1 MVTHVGGPPYEMAE
15 CWMAEP
21 AHAYCRTDRQR
32 SQCVQPMPI
41 NDSLFLLAEARQT
54 PMHVGG
60 LLLLEP
66 PAGSGPGWLAEQYRA
81 ALEHTDVDPRLARRP
96 SRMAGAGPWEWERD
110 EHIDLEY
117 HVRHSALPHPGR
129 VRELLTLVGR
139 LHGTLLDRSR
149 PLWETHFI
157 EGLADGRV
165 AAYTKMHHAM
175 IDGVAAM
182 RLLERSL
189 SRDADSMPKPAVWAP
204 DPRRR
209 QQRPG
214 DATSTGRLGRAA
226 SAVGDAVQGAVGGV
240 RALTGA
246 SEATL
251 RQAVRS
257 FQEQAAAM
265 PYQAPRSPL
274 NVSITGARRFAADDW
289 PLQRLDAVKAA
300 TGATL
305 NDVLMAMCAGALRRY
320 LLDLDQLPDD
330 PLVAM
335 VPVSLREAD
344 DESVS
349 NAVGVVLCNLGTHL
363 ADPEERFAWIQRSM
377 DRGKLTLKG
386 LTPTAA
392 MLVSALTFAPLALGP
407 LFRFEPFRKPPFNLV
422 ISNVPGPRQQL
433 YWNGARL
440 LGNYPL
446 SIPSHGQAVNITA
459 TTVNG
464 DLDIGITGDRNAL
477 PHLQDLLDHLEES
490 LVELEGVAGVG

>member
-1 MVTHVGGPPYEMAE
+1 M
-15 CWMAEP
+15 
-21 AHAYCRTDRQR
+21 
-32 SQCVQPMPI
+32 QPMPI
-41 NDSLFLLAEARQT
+41 NDSLFLLAESRQT

-60 LLLLEP
+60 MLLLQP
-66 PAGSGPGWLAEQYRA
+66 PEDAGPGWLAEQYRE
-81 ALEHTDVDPRLARRP
+81 ALGHTEVDTRLARRP
-96 SRMAGAGPWEWERD
+96 VRMAGAGPWEWERD

-117 HVRHSALPHPGR
+117 HVRHSALPYPGR

-157 EGLADGRV
+157 EGLSEGRV
-165 AAYTKMHHAM
+165 AAYTKMHHSM
-175 IDGVAAM
+175 IDGVSAM

-189 SRDADSMPKPAVWAP
+189 STEPDSMPKPAVWSP
-204 DPRRR
+204 EPRRR
-209 QQRPG
+209 REAG
-214 DATSTGRLGRAA
+214 RDDAPAPGRLGRAA
-226 SAVGDAVQGAVGGV
+226 SAVGEAVQGAVGGV

-289 PLQRLDAVKAA
+289 PLERIGAVQEA

-305 NDVLMAMCAGALRRY
+305 NDVLMGMCAGALRRY
-320 LLDLDQLPDD
+320 LLDLGELPDD

-344 DESVS
+344 DQAVN

-363 ADPEERFAWIQRSM
+363 ADPEERFAWIRDSM
-377 DRGKLTLKG
+377 EQGKLSLQG

-407 LFRFEPFRKPPFNLV
+407 LFRFEAFRRPPFNLV
-422 ISNVPGPRQQL
+422 ISNVPGPRRQL

-440 LGNYPL
+440 LGDYPL

-459 TTVNG
+459 TTLNG
-464 DLDIGITGDRNAL
+464 ELDIGITGDRNAL
-477 PHLQDLLDHLEES
+477 PHLQDLLDHLETS
-490 LVELEGVAGVG
+490 LVELEQLAGA

>member
-1 MVTHVGGPPYEMAE
+1 M
-15 CWMAEP
+15 
-21 AHAYCRTDRQR
+21 
-32 SQCVQPMPI
+32 QPMPI
-41 NDSLFLLAEARQT
+41 NDSLFLLAESRQT

-60 LLLLEP
+60 MLLLQP
-66 PAGSGPGWLAEQYRA
+66 PADAGPGWLAEQYRE
-81 ALEHTDVDPRLARRP
+81 ALGHTEIDPRLARRP
-96 SRMAGAGPWEWERD
+96 VRMAGAGPWEWERD

-157 EGLADGRV
+157 EGLSDGRV
-165 AAYTKMHHAM
+165 AAYTKMHHSM

-189 SRDADSMPKPAVWAP
+189 STEPDSMPKPAVWSP
-204 DPRRR
+204 EPRRR
-209 QQRPG
+209 REAAEDGGAAP
-214 DATSTGRLGRAA
+214 GRLGRAA
-226 SAVGDAVQGAVGGV
+226 SAVGEAVQGAVGGV

-289 PLQRLDAVKAA
+289 PLERIGAVREA
-300 TGATL
+300 TGATV
-305 NDVLMAMCAGALRRY
+305 NDVLMGMCAGALRRY
-320 LLDLDQLPDD
+320 LLDLGELPDD

-344 DESVS
+344 DEALS

-363 ADPEERFAWIQRSM
+363 ADPEERFAWVRNSM
-377 DRGKLTLKG
+377 DQGKLSLQG

-407 LFRFEPFRKPPFNLV
+407 LFRFEAFRRPPFNLV
-422 ISNVPGPRQQL
+422 ISNVPGPRRQL
-433 YWNGARL
+433 YWNGAKL
-440 LGNYPL
+440 LGDYPL

-464 DLDIGITGDRNAL
+464 DLHIGITGDRNAL
-477 PHLQDLLDHLEES
+477 PHLQDLLDHLETS
-490 LVELEGVAGVG
+490 LAELEQLAGV

>member
-1 MVTHVGGPPYEMAE
+1 M
-15 CWMAEP
+15 
-21 AHAYCRTDRQR
+21 
-32 SQCVQPMPI
+32 QPMPI
-41 NDSLFLLAEARQT
+41 NDSLFLMAESRQT

-60 LLLLEP
+60 LLLLDP
-66 PAGSGPGWLAEQYRA
+66 PEGAGPGWLAEQFRE
-81 ALEHTDVDPRLARRP
+81 ALEHTEVGPRLARRP
-96 SRMAGAGPWEWERD
+96 VRMAGAGPWEWERD

-157 EGLADGRV
+157 EGLSDGRI

-175 IDGVAAM
+175 IDGVSAM

-189 SRDADSMPKPAVWAP
+189 SKDPDSMPKPAVWSP
-204 DPRRR
+204 EPRRR
-209 QQRPG
+209 RPAP
-214 DATSTGRLGRAA
+214 DAAGGRLGRAA
-226 SAVGDAVQGAVGGV
+226 HAVGDAVQGAVGGV

-289 PLQRLDAVKAA
+289 PLERLDAIKQA
-300 TGATL
+300 TGATV

-320 LLDLDQLPDD
+320 LLGLGQLPDD

-344 DESVS
+344 DEAIS

-363 ADPEERFAWIQRSM
+363 EDPEERFAWVRSSM
-377 DRGKLTLKG
+377 DQGKLSLKG

-407 LFRFEPFRKPPFNLV
+407 LFRFEAFRKPPFNLV
-422 ISNVPGPRQQL
+422 ISNVPGPREPL

-440 LGNYPL
+440 LGDYPL

-459 TTVNG
+459 TTVHG
-464 DLDIGITGDRNAL
+464 DLDIGITGDRNSL
-477 PHLQDLLDHLEES
+477 PHLQDLLDHLETS
-490 LVELEGVAGVG
+490 LVELEAVGGV

>member
-1 MVTHVGGPPYEMAE
+1 M
-15 CWMAEP
+15 
-21 AHAYCRTDRQR
+21 
-32 SQCVQPMPI
+32 QPMPI
-41 NDSLFLLAEARQT
+41 NDSLFLTAESRQT

-60 LLLLEP
+60 MLLFEAP
-66 PAGSGPGWLAEQYRA
+66 DGAGPGWLAEQFRA
-81 ALEHTDVDPRLARRP
+81 SLEHTDVNRRLARRP
-96 SRMAGAGPWEWERD
+96 TRLAGAGPWQWERD
-110 EHIDLEY
+110 EDIDLEY

-157 EGLADGRV
+157 EGLSDGRF

-175 IDGVAAM
+175 VDGVSAM

-189 SRDADSMPKPAVWAP
+189 SKDPTSMPKPATWSPEPRRARP
-204 DPRRR
+204 DPAVETDG
-209 QQRPG
+209 PG
-214 DATSTGRLGRAA
+214 ALGRARGL
-226 SAVGDAVQGAVGGV
+226 VGDAVQGAVGGV
-240 RALTGA
+240 KALTGA

-251 RQAVRS
+251 RQVVRS

-274 NVSITGARRFAADDW
+274 NVPITGARRFAADDW
-289 PLQRLDAVKAA
+289 SLERIGAVRRA

-305 NDVLMAMCAGALRRY
+305 NDVLMAMSAGALRRY
-320 LLDLDQLPDD
+320 LLDLGELPDD

-344 DESVS
+344 DEALN

-363 ADPEERFAWIQRSM
+363 ADPQARFEWVQRSM
-377 DRGKLTLKG
+377 EQGKLSLKG
-386 LTPTAA
+386 LTPTGA
-392 MLVSALTFAPLALGP
+392 MLVSALTFAPLGLGP
-407 LFRFEPFRKPPFNLV
+407 LFRFEAFRRPPFNLV
-422 ISNVPGPRQQL
+422 ISNVPGPRDQL
-433 YWNGARL
+433 YWNGAKL
-440 LGNYPL
+440 LGDYPL

-464 DLDIGITGDRNAL
+464 DLDIGITGDRKAL
-477 PHLQDLLDHLEES
+477 PHLQNLLDHLETS
-490 LVELEGVAGVG
+490 LVELEELAGIG

>member
-1 MVTHVGGPPYEMAE
+1 M
-15 CWMAEP
+15 
-21 AHAYCRTDRQR
+21 
-32 SQCVQPMPI
+32 QPMPI
-41 NDSLFLLAEARQT
+41 NDSLFLLAESRQT

-66 PAGSGPGWLAEQYRA
+66 PAGAGPGWLAEQYRE
-81 ALEHTDVDPRLARRP
+81 ALGHTEVDPRLARRP
-96 SRMAGAGPWEWERD
+96 VRMAGAGPWEWERD

-157 EGLADGRV
+157 EGLSDGRV
-165 AAYTKMHHAM
+165 ASYTKMHHSM
-175 IDGVAAM
+175 IDGVSAM

-189 SRDADSMPKPAVWAP
+189 SPEPDAMPKPAVWSP
-204 DPRRR
+204 EPRRR
-209 QQRPG
+209 SRPG
-214 DATSTGRLGRAA
+214 AGDPPAPGRLGRAA
-226 SAVGDAVQGAVGGV
+226 SAVGEAVQGAVGGV

-289 PLQRLDAVKAA
+289 PLERLGAVRRA

-305 NDVLMAMCAGALRRY
+305 NDVLMGMSAGALRRY
-320 LLDLDQLPDD
+320 LLDLGELPDD

-344 DESVS
+344 DQAVN

-363 ADPEERFAWIQRSM
+363 ADPEQRFAWVRRSM
-377 DRGKLTLKG
+377 EQGKLSLKG

-407 LFRFEPFRKPPFNLV
+407 LFRFEAFRKPPFNLV
-422 ISNVPGPRQQL
+422 ISNVPGPREQL
-433 YWNGARL
+433 YWNGAKL
-440 LGNYPL
+440 LGDYPL

-464 DLDIGITGDRNAL
+464 DLDIGITGDRNTL
-477 PHLQDLLDHLEES
+477 PHLQDLLEHLEAS
-490 LVELEGVAGVG
+490 LVELEDVAGL

>member
-1 MVTHVGGPPYEMAE
+1 
-15 CWMAEP
+15 
-21 AHAYCRTDRQR
+21 
-32 SQCVQPMPI
+32 VQPMPI
-41 NDSLFLLAEARQT
+41 NDSLFLLAESRQT

-60 LLLLEP
+60 MLLLQP
-66 PAGSGPGWLAEQYRA
+66 PEGAGPGWLAEQYRE
-81 ALEHTDVDPRLARRP
+81 ALEHTEVDTRLARRP
-96 SRMAGAGPWEWERD
+96 VRMAGAGPWEWERD
-110 EHIDLEY
+110 EQIDLEY

-157 EGLADGRV
+157 EGLSDGRV
-165 AAYTKMHHAM
+165 AAYTKMHHSM

-189 SRDADSMPKPAVWAP
+189 STSADSMPKPAVWSP
-204 DPRRR
+204 EPRRR
-209 QQRPG
+209 RDPTADDG
-214 DATSTGRLGRAA
+214 PVPGRLGRAA
-226 SAVGDAVQGAVGGV
+226 SAVGEAVQGAVGGV

-289 PLQRLDAVKAA
+289 PLERLSAVREA
-300 TGATL
+300 TGATI
-305 NDVLMAMCAGALRRY
+305 NDVLMGMCAGALRRY
-320 LLDLDQLPDD
+320 LLDLGELPDD

-344 DESVS
+344 DQALS

-363 ADPEERFAWIQRSM
+363 ADTEERFAWVRNSM
-377 DRGKLTLKG
+377 EQGKLSLRG

-407 LFRFEPFRKPPFNLV
+407 LFRFEAFRRPPFNLV
-422 ISNVPGPRQQL
+422 ISNVPGPREQL
-433 YWNGARL
+433 YWNGAKL
-440 LGNYPL
+440 LGDYPL

-477 PHLQDLLDHLEES
+477 PHLQDLLDHLETS
-490 LVELEGVAGVG
+490 LVELEQLAGV

>member
-1 MVTHVGGPPYEMAE
+1 M
-15 CWMAEP
+15 
-21 AHAYCRTDRQR
+21 
-32 SQCVQPMPI
+32 QPMPI
-41 NDSLFLLAEARQT
+41 NDSLFLLAESRQT

-60 LLLLEP
+60 MLLLQP
-66 PAGSGPGWLAEQYRA
+66 PEGAGPGWLAEQYRE
-81 ALEHTDVDPRLARRP
+81 ALEHTEVDTRLARRP
-96 SRMAGAGPWEWERD
+96 VRMAGAGPWEWERD
-110 EHIDLEY
+110 EQIDLEY

-157 EGLADGRV
+157 EGLSDGRV
-165 AAYTKMHHAM
+165 AAYTKMHHSM

-189 SRDADSMPKPAVWAP
+189 STSADSMPKPAVWSP
-204 DPRRR
+204 EPRRR
-209 QQRPG
+209 RDPTADDG
-214 DATSTGRLGRAA
+214 PVPGRLGRAA
-226 SAVGDAVQGAVGGV
+226 SAVGEAVQGAVGGV

-289 PLQRLDAVKAA
+289 PLERLSAVREA
-300 TGATL
+300 TGATI
-305 NDVLMAMCAGALRRY
+305 NDVLMGMCAGALRRY
-320 LLDLDQLPDD
+320 LLDLGELPDD

-344 DESVS
+344 DQALS

-363 ADPEERFAWIQRSM
+363 ADTEERFAWVRNSM
-377 DRGKLTLKG
+377 EQGKLSLRG

-407 LFRFEPFRKPPFNLV
+407 LFRFEAFRRPPFNLV
-422 ISNVPGPRQQL
+422 ISNVPGPREQL
-433 YWNGARL
+433 YWNGAKL
-440 LGNYPL
+440 LGDYPL

-477 PHLQDLLDHLEES
+477 PHLQDLLDHLETS
-490 LVELEGVAGVG
+490 LVELEQLAGV